1 MLALKR
7 KKGSIINMKTIK
19 FALLGFLLNLPA
31 LAHAHEIKEPQRIVA
46 LAPHIVENLFAI
58 GAGDRIVGTVDF
70 ADYPAQANDIERVGG
85 YYGVNMEK
93 LLSLKPDLVLAWKTG
108 NKADDLAYIE
118 KLGIPV
124 AYSNPDQVDN
134 VADELRKL
142 GTLTHLQTKADKVAK
157 EFVAKLNA
165 IRASQQ
171 GKKAVPVF
179 YQLWPEPMMTI
190 GGNTWINQ
198 LLTIC
203 HADNVFAN
211 SDTDY
216 PRISIENVLVA
227 KPEAII
233 IPDEKTKKPQP
244 KIDWRQWP
252 ELPAVQHN
260 QFISVNADL
269 LHRFTTR
276 MLDGLSDMCGKIDI
290 SRQQIQASK

>member
-1 MLALKR
+1 MWLAQF
-7 KKGSIINMKTIK
+7 SY
-19 FALLGFLLNLPA
+19 
-31 LAHAHEIKEPQRIVA
+31 AHEIKEPQRIVA

-58 GAGDRIVGTVDF
+58 GAGDRIVGTVDY
-70 ADYPAQANDIERVGG
+70 ADYPAQANEIERVGG
-85 YYGVNMEK
+85 YYGINMER

-108 NKADDLAYIE
+108 NKAEDLAYIE

-142 GTLTHLQTKADKVAK
+142 GELTHLKTRADRVAT
-157 EFVAKLNA
+157 EFEVKLAA

-171 GKKAVPVF
+171 DKPPVSVF
-179 YQLWPEPMMTI
+179 YQLWPEPMMTV

-211 SDTDY
+211 SETDY
-216 PRISIENVLVA
+216 PRISIENVLVS
-227 KPEAII
+227 KPEVII
-233 IPDEKTKKPQP
+233 IPDEKSKKPQP
-244 KIDWRQWP
+244 QIDWRQWP

-276 MLDGLSDMCGKIDI
+276 MLDGLSEMCGKIDI
-290 SRQQIQASK
+290 SRKQIQASK

>member
-1 MLALKR
+1 MWLAQF
-7 KKGSIINMKTIK
+7 SY
-19 FALLGFLLNLPA
+19 
-31 LAHAHEIKEPQRIVA
+31 AHEIKDPQRIVA

-58 GAGDRIVGTVDF
+58 GAGDRIVGTVDY
-70 ADYPAQANDIERVGG
+70 ADYPAQANEIERVGG
-85 YYGVNMEK
+85 YYGINMER

-108 NKADDLAYIE
+108 NKAEDLAYIE

-142 GTLTHLQTKADKVAK
+142 GELTHLKTRADRVAT
-157 EFVAKLNA
+157 EFEVKLAA

-171 GKKAVPVF
+171 DKFPVSVF
-179 YQLWPEPMMTI
+179 YQLWPEPMMTV

-211 SDTDY
+211 SETDY
-216 PRISIENVLVA
+216 PRISIENVLVS
-227 KPEAII
+227 KPEVII
-233 IPDEKTKKPQP
+233 IPDEKSKKPQP
-244 KIDWRQWP
+244 QIDWRQWP

-276 MLDGLSDMCGKIDI
+276 MLDGLSEMCGKIDI
-290 SRQQIQASK
+290 SRKQIQASK

>member
-1 MLALKR
+1 MR
-7 KKGSIINMKTIK
+7 TIK
-19 FALLGFLLNLPA
+19 FALLGVLFYLPT
-31 LAHAHEIKEPQRIVA
+31 LAQAHEIKEPQRIVA

-58 GAGDRIVGTVDF
+58 GAGERIVGTVDY
-70 ADYPAQANDIERVGG
+70 ADFPQQANDIERVGG
-85 YYGVNMEK
+85 YYGINMEK

-108 NKADDLAYIE
+108 NKAEDLAYIE

-124 AYSNPDQVDN
+124 AYSNPNQVDN

-142 GTLTHLQTKADKVAK
+142 GTLTHLQTKANKVAK
-157 EFVAKLNA
+157 EFETKLNA
-165 IRASQQ
+165 IRTAQE
-171 GKKAVPVF
+171 GKPKVSVF
-179 YQLWPEPMMTI
+179 YQLWPEPMMTV

-227 KPEAII
+227 NPEVVI
-233 IPDEKTKKPQP
+233 IPDEKSKKPQP

-276 MLDGLSDMCGKIDI
+276 MLDGLTDMCGKIDV

>member
-1 MLALKR
+1 MKALTFSFLWALMWLAQF
-7 KKGSIINMKTIK
+7 SY
-19 FALLGFLLNLPA
+19 
-31 LAHAHEIKEPQRIVA
+31 AHEIKEPQRIVA

-58 GAGDRIVGTVDF
+58 GAGDRIVGTVDY
-70 ADYPAQANDIERVGG
+70 ADYPAQANEIERVGG
-85 YYGVNMEK
+85 YYGINMER

-108 NKADDLAYIE
+108 NKAEDLAYIE

-142 GTLTHLQTKADKVAK
+142 GELTHLKTQADRVAT
-157 EFVAKLNA
+157 EFEVKLAA

-171 GKKAVPVF
+171 DKPPVSVF
-179 YQLWPEPMMTI
+179 YQLWPEPMMTV

-211 SDTDY
+211 SETDY
-216 PRISIENVLVA
+216 PRISIENVLVS
-227 KPEAII
+227 KPEVII
-233 IPDEKTKKPQP
+233 IPDEKSKKPQP
-244 KIDWRQWP
+244 QIDWRQWP

-276 MLDGLSDMCGKIDI
+276 MLDGLSEMCGKIDI
-290 SRQQIQASK
+290 SRKQIQASK

>member
-1 MLALKR
+1 MKALTFSCLWALMWLAQF
-7 KKGSIINMKTIK
+7 SY
-19 FALLGFLLNLPA
+19 
-31 LAHAHEIKEPQRIVA
+31 AHEIKEPQRIVA

-58 GAGDRIVGTVDF
+58 GAGDRIVGTVDY
-70 ADYPAQANDIERVGG
+70 ADYPAQANEIQRVGG
-85 YYGVNMEK
+85 YYGINMER

-108 NKADDLAYIE
+108 NKAEDLAYIE

-142 GTLTHLQTKADKVAK
+142 GELTHLKTRADRVAT
-157 EFVAKLNA
+157 EFEVKLAA

-171 GKKAVPVF
+171 DKPPVSVF
-179 YQLWPEPMMTI
+179 YQLWPEPMMTV

-211 SDTDY
+211 SETDY
-216 PRISIENVLVA
+216 PRISIENVLVS
-227 KPEAII
+227 KPEVII
-233 IPDEKTKKPQP
+233 IPDEKSKKPQP
-244 KIDWRQWP
+244 QIDWRQWP

-276 MLDGLSDMCGKIDI
+276 MLDGLSEMCGKIDI
-290 SRQQIQASK
+290 SRKQIQASK

>member
-1 MLALKR
+1 MKALTFSCLWALMWLAQF
-7 KKGSIINMKTIK
+7 SY
-19 FALLGFLLNLPA
+19 
-31 LAHAHEIKEPQRIVA
+31 AHEIKEPQRIVA

-58 GAGDRIVGTVDF
+58 GAGDRIVGTVDY
-70 ADYPAQANDIERVGG
+70 ADYPAQANEIERVGG
-85 YYGVNMEK
+85 YYGINMER

-108 NKADDLAYIE
+108 NKAEDLAYIE

-142 GTLTHLQTKADKVAK
+142 GELTHLKTRADRVAT
-157 EFVAKLNA
+157 EFEVKLAA

-171 GKKAVPVF
+171 DKPPVSVF
-179 YQLWPEPMMTI
+179 YQLWPEPMMTV

-211 SDTDY
+211 SETDY
-216 PRISIENVLVA
+216 PRISIENVLVS
-227 KPEAII
+227 KPEVII
-233 IPDEKTKKPQP
+233 IPDEKSKKPQP
-244 KIDWRQWP
+244 QIDWRQWP

-276 MLDGLSDMCGKIDI
+276 MLDGLSEMCGKIDI
-290 SRQQIQASK
+290 SRKQIQASK

>member
-1 MLALKR
+1 MKALTFSCLWALMWLAQF
-7 KKGSIINMKTIK
+7 SY
-19 FALLGFLLNLPA
+19 
-31 LAHAHEIKEPQRIVA
+31 AHEIKEPQRIVA

-58 GAGDRIVGTVDF
+58 GAGDRIVGTVDY
-70 ADYPAQANDIERVGG
+70 ADYPAQANEIERVGG
-85 YYGVNMEK
+85 YYGINMER

-108 NKADDLAYIE
+108 NKAEDLAYIE

-142 GTLTHLQTKADKVAK
+142 GELTHLKTRADRVATKFEV
-157 EFVAKLNA
+157 KLAA

-171 GKKAVPVF
+171 DKPPVSVF
-179 YQLWPEPMMTI
+179 YQLWPEPMMTV

-211 SDTDY
+211 SETDY
-216 PRISIENVLVA
+216 PRISIENVLVS
-227 KPEAII
+227 KPEVII
-233 IPDEKTKKPQP
+233 IPDEKSKKPQP
-244 KIDWRQWP
+244 QIDWRQWP

-276 MLDGLSDMCGKIDI
+276 MLDGLSEMCGKIDI
-290 SRQQIQASK
+290 SRKQIQASK

>member
-1 MLALKR
+1 MKALTFSCLWALMWLAQF
-7 KKGSIINMKTIK
+7 SY
-19 FALLGFLLNLPA
+19 
-31 LAHAHEIKEPQRIVA
+31 AHEIKEPQRIVA

-58 GAGDRIVGTVDF
+58 GAGDRIVGTVDY
-70 ADYPAQANDIERVGG
+70 ADYPAQANEIERVGG
-85 YYGVNMEK
+85 YYGINMER

-108 NKADDLAYIE
+108 NKAEDLAYIE

-142 GTLTHLQTKADKVAK
+142 GELTHLKMRADRVAT
-157 EFVAKLNA
+157 EFEVKLAA

-171 GKKAVPVF
+171 DKPPVSVF
-179 YQLWPEPMMTI
+179 YQLWPEPMMTV

-211 SDTDY
+211 SETDY
-216 PRISIENVLVA
+216 PRISIENVLVS
-227 KPEAII
+227 KPEVII
-233 IPDEKTKKPQP
+233 IPDEKSKKPQP
-244 KIDWRQWP
+244 QIDWRQWP

-276 MLDGLSDMCGKIDI
+276 MLDGLSEMCGKIDI
-290 SRQQIQASK
+290 SRKQIQASK

>member
-1 MLALKR
+1 MWLAQF
-7 KKGSIINMKTIK
+7 SY
-19 FALLGFLLNLPA
+19 
-31 LAHAHEIKEPQRIVA
+31 AHEIKEPQRIVA

-58 GAGDRIVGTVDF
+58 GAGDRIVGTVDY
-70 ADYPAQANDIERVGG
+70 ADYPAQANEIQRVGG
-85 YYGVNMEK
+85 YYGINMER

-108 NKADDLAYIE
+108 NKAEDLAYIE

-142 GTLTHLQTKADKVAK
+142 GELTHLKTRADRVAT
-157 EFVAKLNA
+157 EFEVKLAA

-171 GKKAVPVF
+171 DKPPVSVF
-179 YQLWPEPMMTI
+179 YQLWPEPMMTV

-211 SDTDY
+211 SETDY
-216 PRISIENVLVA
+216 PRISIENVLVS
-227 KPEAII
+227 KPEVII
-233 IPDEKTKKPQP
+233 IPDEKSKKPQP
-244 KIDWRQWP
+244 QIDWRQWP

-276 MLDGLSDMCGKIDI
+276 MLDGLSEMCGKIDI
-290 SRQQIQASK
+290 SRKQIQASK

>member
-1 MLALKR
+1 MKALTFSCLWALMWLAQF
-7 KKGSIINMKTIK
+7 SY
-19 FALLGFLLNLPA
+19 
-31 LAHAHEIKEPQRIVA
+31 AHEIKEPQRIVA

-58 GAGDRIVGTVDF
+58 GAGDRIVGTVDY
-70 ADYPAQANDIERVGG
+70 ADYPAQANEIERVGG
-85 YYGVNMEK
+85 YYGINMER

-108 NKADDLAYIE
+108 NKAEDLAYIE

-124 AYSNPDQVDN
+124 AYSNPNQVDN

-142 GTLTHLQTKADKVAK
+142 GELTHLKTRADRVAT
-157 EFVAKLNA
+157 EFEVKLAA

-171 GKKAVPVF
+171 DKPPVSVF
-179 YQLWPEPMMTI
+179 YQLWPEPMMTV

-211 SDTDY
+211 SETDY
-216 PRISIENVLVA
+216 PRISIENVLVS
-227 KPEAII
+227 KPEVII
-233 IPDEKTKKPQP
+233 IPDEKSKKPQP
-244 KIDWRQWP
+244 QIDWRQWP

-276 MLDGLSDMCGKIDI
+276 MLDGLSEMCGKIDI
-290 SRQQIQASK
+290 SRKQIQASK

>member
-1 MLALKR
+1 MKALTFSCLWALMWLAQF
-7 KKGSIINMKTIK
+7 SY
-19 FALLGFLLNLPA
+19 
-31 LAHAHEIKEPQRIVA
+31 AHEIKEPLRIVA

-58 GAGDRIVGTVDF
+58 GAGDRIVGTVDY
-70 ADYPAQANDIERVGG
+70 ADYPAQANEIERVGG
-85 YYGVNMEK
+85 YYGINMER

-108 NKADDLAYIE
+108 NKAEDLAYIE

-142 GTLTHLQTKADKVAK
+142 GELTHLKTRADRVAT
-157 EFVAKLNA
+157 EFEVKLAA

-171 GKKAVPVF
+171 DKLPVSVF
-179 YQLWPEPMMTI
+179 YQLWPEPMMTV

-211 SDTDY
+211 SETDY
-216 PRISIENVLVA
+216 PRISIENVLVS
-227 KPEAII
+227 KPEVII
-233 IPDEKTKKPQP
+233 IPDEKSKKPQP
-244 KIDWRQWP
+244 QIDWRQWP

-276 MLDGLSDMCGKIDI
+276 MLDGLSEMCGKIDI
-290 SRQQIQASK
+290 SRKQIQASK

>member
-1 MLALKR
+1 MWLAQF
-7 KKGSIINMKTIK
+7 SY
-19 FALLGFLLNLPA
+19 
-31 LAHAHEIKEPQRIVA
+31 AHEIKEPQRIVA

-58 GAGDRIVGTVDF
+58 GAGDRIVGTVDY
-70 ADYPAQANDIERVGG
+70 ADYPAQANEIERVGG
-85 YYGVNMEK
+85 YYGINMER

-108 NKADDLAYIE
+108 NKAEDLAYIE

-142 GTLTHLQTKADKVAK
+142 GELTHLKTQADRVAT
-157 EFVAKLNA
+157 EFEVKLAA

-171 GKKAVPVF
+171 DKPPVSVF
-179 YQLWPEPMMTI
+179 YQLWPEPMMTV

-211 SDTDY
+211 SETDY
-216 PRISIENVLVA
+216 PRISIENVLVS
-227 KPEAII
+227 KPEVII
-233 IPDEKTKKPQP
+233 IPDEKSKKPQP
-244 KIDWRQWP
+244 QIDWRQWP

-276 MLDGLSDMCGKIDI
+276 MLDGLSEMCGKIDI
-290 SRQQIQASK
+290 SRKQIQASK